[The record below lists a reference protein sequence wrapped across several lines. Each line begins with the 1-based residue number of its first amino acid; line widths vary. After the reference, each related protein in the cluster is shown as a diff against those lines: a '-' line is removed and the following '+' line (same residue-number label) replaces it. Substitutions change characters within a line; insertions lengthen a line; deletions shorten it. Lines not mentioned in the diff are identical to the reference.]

1 MGIRVKDGYEYK
13 SGKLAVLDEFRLRPD
28 DGSVGVVP
36 GLFIPPHDHVKMTY
50 TSSNTKPST
59 ITYFMG
65 DPDDSDDE
73 KKGVEVCK
81 LTQTVDASDRI
92 TKIVATYG

>member
-1 MGIRVKDGYEYK
+1 MAIRVNLEG
-13 SGKLAVLDEFRLRPD
+13 GKAKKWDVEPD
-28 DGSVGVVP
+28 VGSVGLVP
-36 GLFIPPHDHVKMTY
+36 GLFIPPHDHVKMAY
-50 TSSNTKPST
+50 TSTNTKPST

-65 DPDDSDDE
+65 DPDESDED

-81 LTQTVDASDRI
+81 LTQTVDSSDRI

>member
-1 MGIRVKDGYEYK
+1 MAIRVNPEGGKDDKYVIK
-13 SGKLAVLDEFRLRPD
+13 PD
-28 DGSVGVVP
+28 VGSNAVVP

-50 TSSNTKPST
+50 SSTNTKPST

-65 DPDDSDDE
+65 DPDNSDADL
-73 KKGVEVCK
+73 KGVEVCK
-81 LTQTVDASDRI
+81 LTQTVDSSDRI

>member
-1 MGIRVKDGYEYK
+1 MAIRVSLEGGKDDTYK
-13 SGKLAVLDEFRLRPD
+13 VKPD
-28 DGSVGVVP
+28 VGSVGVVP
-36 GLFIPPHDHVKMTY
+36 GLFIPPHDHVKMVYDGT
-50 TSSNTKPST
+50 NTKPDT

-65 DPDDSDDE
+65 DPDDSDDD

-81 LTQTVDASDRI
+81 LTQTVDGSDRI

>member
-1 MGIRVKDGYEYK
+1 MAIRVNLEGGKDDKYQIK
-13 SGKLAVLDEFRLRPD
+13 PD
-28 DGSVGVVP
+28 VGSTGLVP

-50 TSSNTKPST
+50 TSTNAKPDT

-65 DPDDSDDE
+65 DPDESDVDL
-73 KKGVEVCK
+73 KGVEVCK
-81 LTQTVDASDRI
+81 LTQTVDSSDRI

>member
-1 MGIRVKDGYEYK
+1 MAIRVSAEGGKAK
-13 SGKLAVLDEFRLRPD
+13 SWDVKPD
-28 DGSVGVVP
+28 VGSTALVP
-36 GLFIPPHDHVKMTY
+36 GLFIPPHDHVKMAY
-50 TSSNTKPST
+50 TSTNTKPDT

-65 DPDDSDDE
+65 DPDESDED

-81 LTQTVDASDRI
+81 LTQTVDSSDRI